1 MKSYAR
7 ATVLGRVG
15 NDVVLR
21 HTKNGKAVTNL
32 SIATSERRR
41 EGPESTTW
49 HRVVLWDHLAEIAH
63 RYVRKGQP
71 VFVDGHV
78 TSSDW
83 TDPAGQRHVRVE
95 IVARDMVLIGS
106 SDQAGPPRVRE
117 AMGRGGEDAG
127 DALPEGQAPDGEEL
141 EPIEDELPF

>member
-21 HTKNGKAVTNL
+21 HTKSGKAVTNL

-41 EGPESTTW
+41 EGPETTTW
-49 HRVVLWDHLAEIAH
+49 HRIVLWDSLADIAS

-71 VFVDGHV
+71 VFIDGHV
-78 TSSDW
+78 TSSEW
-83 TDPAGQRHVRVE
+83 TDPAGQRHVRTE
-95 IVARDMVLIGS
+95 IIARDLVLIGGQ
-106 SDQAGPPRVRE
+106 DHVGGPRVRE
-117 AMGRGGEDAG
+117 SMGAPSVEG
-127 DALPEGQAPDGEEL
+127 DSRPFGQAEDGEEREEL
-141 EPIEDELPF
+141 VEDLPF